1 MLIDKKFPATSGR
14 DIKKEGAMSDKA
26 KIGKQIKDIRK
37 ALGLTQQGFA
47 DRFNATCPSNLAT
60 TRADIAR
67 YETGKN
73 SVPAEKYV
81 FFLSLADVN
90 ESSQPMAL

>member
-1 MLIDKKFPATSGR
+1 
-14 DIKKEGAMSDKA
+14 MSDKHS
-26 KIGKQIKDIRK
+26 IGKQLKDIRK

-47 DRFNATCPSNLAT
+47 DLFNSKCPANLAT

-67 YETGKN
+67 YETGRN

-81 FFLSLADVN
+81 VFMSLN
-90 ESSQPMAL
+90 HPGETSQPMAL